1 MCAYTA
7 KRESLFV
14 FGAVL
19 ITGFVCAVQVEA
31 QRHRAPV
38 KGSMPAS
45 DTFAYEKPENKDRFS
60 FNLDNV
66 DLLELVKIIG
76 NITGKRFILGGKR
89 SRMKATVFAPRKVN
103 AEQAYQAFLSVLRL
117 NGLTVVPTGTFYKIV
132 PVKAPA
138 SRNTPIVLGKRRYP
152 SGQVRHSDHHTG
164 SREVG

>member
-60 FNLDNV
+60 FNVDNV
-66 DLLELVKIIG
+66 DLFELVKIIG
-76 NITGKRFILGGKR
+76 NITGKEVH
-89 SRMKATVFAPRKVN
+89 SRRETIPDEGDGFRPPESQRGAGVPSLFERV
-103 AEQAYQAFLSVLRL
+103 EV
-117 NGLTVVPTGTFYKIV
+117 NGLTVVPAGNVLQNRSRQRPRLPKYTDCFGQ
-132 PVKAPA
+132 KAI
-138 SRNTPIVLGKRRYP
+138 SVG
-152 SGQVRHSDHHTG
+152 TG
-164 SREVG
+164 SSLKSSHRIT